1 MAIIEYASTKLMNIG
16 KEGKITCDADGY
28 YEIIIGAFNIYNSAG
43 EYYTYQ
49 GVANLFEQNALFQ
62 RRVQGGNLKGEL
74 GHPKRLP
81 GQSDDSYIDRMFIV
95 EETKEAVHYRK
106 IKLDTEYGKKNPHLN
121 NPNLVGVIAEL
132 RPSGPYAASLKDAL
146 ENKWQNVCFS
156 LRGFTKDSL
165 IRGEVHRTLES
176 IVTWDV
182 VIEPGLKVAT
192 KWDSPSLESADITGV
207 SNRTLEKLI
216 EKKNLQGLATESSS
230 LMMMELYEKTKRQE
244 IITTSSGWLNGASK
258 LNKGSVLGNWK

>member
-1 MAIIEYASTKLMNIG
+1 MAIIEYASTKLMNLG
-16 KEGKITCDADGY
+16 KEGIIKCDADGY
-28 YEIIIGAFNIYNSAG
+28 YEVIIGAFNIYNSAG

-49 GVANLFEQNALFQ
+49 GVADLFEKNSLFQ

-81 GQSDDSYIDRMFIV
+81 GQSDDSYIDRMFII
-95 EETKEAVHYRK
+95 EEKNETVHYRK

-121 NPNLVGVIAEL
+121 NPNLVAVIAEL

-156 LRGFTKDSL
+156 LRGFTKDNL
-165 IRGEVHRTLES
+165 IRGEVHRTLDS

-192 KWDSPSLESADITGV
+192 KWDSPSLESAEITNV

-216 EKKNLQGLATESSS
+216 QQKNLKGLATESSS
-230 LMMMELYEKTKRQE
+230 LMMQELYEKTKRRE
-244 IITTSSGWLNGASK
+244 IITTSNGWLNTINKGD
-258 LNKGSVLGNWK
+258 KGSVLNNWK